1 MFCHN
6 TGFDPEPYVEAVLAD
21 YDLPF
26 TYQQVKEKFDADL
39 KKGIE
44 FRVLKKGDEL
54 KDGELPLN

>member
-1 MFCHN
+1 M
-6 TGFDPEPYVEAVLAD
+6 LAD